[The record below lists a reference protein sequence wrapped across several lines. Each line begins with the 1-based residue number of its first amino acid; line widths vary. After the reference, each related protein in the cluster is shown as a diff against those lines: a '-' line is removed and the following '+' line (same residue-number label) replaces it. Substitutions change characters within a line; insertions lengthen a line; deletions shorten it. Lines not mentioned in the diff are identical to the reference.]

1 MLETL
6 TALAETYDVPV
17 IVSTHPSTQKR
28 MDALRGVTPHDKVQF
43 LKPFGFFDYI
53 RLQMGALCVIS
64 DSGTIFEEASLL
76 NLTAITIRNTHERP
90 EGMDVGTLIMAGLRE
105 RRVLDAVK
113 VVLEQ
118 AKTADR
124 PSVSVEDYE
133 AAGVSRKILR
143 IVLSYTDHIN
153 RTVWRKSL

>member
-1 MLETL
+1 
-6 TALAETYDVPV
+6 
-17 IVSTHPSTQKR
+17 
-28 MDALRGVTPHDKVQF
+28 
-43 LKPFGFFDYI
+43 
-53 RLQMGALCVIS
+53 
-64 DSGTIFEEASLL
+64 
-76 NLTAITIRNTHERP
+76 
-90 EGMDVGTLIMAGLRE
+90 MDVGALIMAGLRE

-118 AKTADR
+118 AKSVDR

-153 RTVWRKSL
+153 RTVWQKSL